1 MTEREFIFWLK
12 GYLAAKSDS
21 NMKGDILYMLSKVE
35 DKKIGFSGT
44 LSEPFQNTIKWANS
58 NSDIWFENKSKNNGP
73 VDHLS

>member
-12 GYLAAKSDS
+12 GYLAASSDS
-21 NMKGDILYMLSKVE
+21 ITKGDILHMLSKVE
-35 DKKIGFSGT
+35 DEKKSIFGT
-44 LSEPFQNTIKWANS
+44 LSEPYRNTVKWCNS